1 MSSQTFQLRARWIVP
16 VASPPI
22 EGGHVLVDH
31 GVIRRVE
38 STALGG
44 VPVTD
49 LGDVILTPGF
59 VNAHTHLEM
68 TRFRGLLEPAPLW
81 PWLNAQLQLR
91 RQPGAAEAM
100 DAAVA
105 EGAAESLA
113 HGVTCVGDIS
123 RTARHVRRL
132 SRSPIRS
139 VCFCELISG
148 AADKPSSAAELAGT
162 MAEFD
167 ALNLPQQTR
176 LGVSPHA
183 PYTVTGEDLAACV
196 KLAAK
201 RPCPLTIHALETTE
215 ERDWMLVGNA
225 FLQGLLESFKL
236 PSAKIDEKRGVLAW
250 LGWHGVLRPGS
261 LLAHVNYIDD
271 AGLKMLSGSGA
282 GVVWCPRAHAYY
294 GHVNHRWREM
304 LALGIPVCIG
314 TDSAPA
320 SGTLSILDELRY
332 LRQHAPEIPA
342 ETLLALG
349 TRSGAAALGL
359 ADLIGALTP
368 GRRADIA
375 ATPWDSAGPNE
386 PCTNLLE
393 GRHVP
398 VGTWV
403 NGIRVWPTHAEVNE
417 D

>member
-1 MSSQTFQLRARWIVP
+1 MLSQTYQLHARWIVP

-31 GVIRRVE
+31 GVIRRVDA
-38 STALGG
+38 TALSG
-44 VPVTD
+44 VPVMD

-91 RQPGAAEAM
+91 RQPGAAETLNVS
-100 DAAVA
+100 VA
-105 EGAAESLA
+105 EGAVESLS

-123 RTARHVRRL
+123 RTSRHVRQL
-132 SRSPIRS
+132 CHSPIRS
-139 VCFCELISG
+139 VCFCELLSG
-148 AADKPSSAAELAGT
+148 AADKPSTAAELAGT

-167 ALNLPQQTR
+167 ALNLPPQTR

-196 KLAAK
+196 KLAAN
-201 RPCPLTIHALETTE
+201 RPCPLTIHVLETTE
-215 ERDWMLVGNA
+215 ERDWMLGGNA
-225 FLQGLLESFKL
+225 FLKGLLESFNL
-236 PSAKIDEKRGVLAW
+236 PSAKIAEKRGVLAW

-271 AGLKMLSGSGA
+271 AGLKLLSSSGA

-294 GHVNHRWREM
+294 GHANHRWREM
-304 LALGIPVCIG
+304 LALGIPVCVG

-320 SGTLSILDELRY
+320 SGNLSILDELRY
-332 LRQHAPEIPA
+332 LRQHAPELPA

-349 TRSGAAALGL
+349 TRAGAAALGM
-359 ADLIGALTP
+359 ADVTGSITP
-368 GRRADIA
+368 GRRADFA
-375 ATPWDSAGPNE
+375 ATPWYATGGDD
-386 PCTNLLE
+386 PCANLLE
-393 GRHVP
+393 SRHAP

-403 NGIRVWPTHAEVNE
+403 NGNRVWPTRDDQHEE
-417 D
+417 